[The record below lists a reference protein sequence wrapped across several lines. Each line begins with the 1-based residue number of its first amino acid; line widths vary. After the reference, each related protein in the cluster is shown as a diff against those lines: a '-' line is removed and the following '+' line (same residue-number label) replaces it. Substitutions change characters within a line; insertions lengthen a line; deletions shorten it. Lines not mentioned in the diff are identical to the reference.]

1 MSFKSLIGKEIGTV
15 VEGQENKIGKLERV
29 VPDRKNE
36 RYRFMFEN
44 GYELVIPEPVFF
56 QHTLLKIDE
65 ECIYFEYSPEL
76 VLSGMLA
83 YCLFETYGF
92 PLELAEDEMDRIGVR
107 LDEEGFYIMEELS
120 RRRNKGTFKGKNAF
134 G

>member
-1 MSFKSLIGKEIGTV
+1 
-15 VEGQENKIGKLERV
+15 
-29 VPDRKNE
+29 
-36 RYRFMFEN
+36 
-44 GYELVIPEPVFF
+44 
-56 QHTLLKIDE
+56 
-65 ECIYFEYSPEL
+65 
-76 VLSGMLA
+76 MLA